1 MTYIATFRRFHITY
15 THDIEATTLDVAN
28 ILALEDLAVQRRKN
42 HPSIELVKVEVKP

>member
-1 MTYIATFRRFHITY
+1 MTYTATFRRFHLTY
-15 THDIEATTLDVAN
+15 THDIEAATLDVAN